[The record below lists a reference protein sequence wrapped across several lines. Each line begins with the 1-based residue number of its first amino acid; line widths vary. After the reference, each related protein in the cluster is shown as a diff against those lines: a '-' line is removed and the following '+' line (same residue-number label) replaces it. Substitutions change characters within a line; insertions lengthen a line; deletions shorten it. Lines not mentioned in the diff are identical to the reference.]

1 MLKFNRRY
9 IAMMKMHSTMNTCS
23 SRCGHTAEACTHARI
38 SAVMD
43 TAISLVVSILVV
55 CILSLRL
62 CTVG

>member
-1 MLKFNRRY
+1 
-9 IAMMKMHSTMNTCS
+9 MMKMHSTMNTSS

-55 CILSLRL
+55 CILRLRL
-62 CTVG
+62 CIVG